1 MKIDMNDKLIIE
13 TAEVSN
19 RGQYYC
25 WVDYELVSYYQ
36 VEGLGQEV
44 ARFVRISDICLVPFN
59 QTVLRRNQ
67 ENHVIL
73 KIRNKAYSHNWV
85 PNFSRIIFMLL

>member
-36 VEGLGQEV
+36 VEGLVQDI
-44 ARFVRISDICLVPFN
+44 ARFIKICSLLPLN
-59 QTVLRRNQ
+59 QKVLRRNQ

-73 KIRNKAYSHNWV
+73 KFRNKAYSDNWV
-85 PNFSRIIFMLL
+85 PNCSRIIFMLL

>member
-1 MKIDMNDKLIIE
+1 MKIDMNDKVVIE

-36 VEGLGQEV
+36 VEGFGQEV
-44 ARFVRISDICLVPFN
+44 CIFRRIM
-59 QTVLRRNQ
+59 T
-67 ENHVIL
+67 E
-73 KIRNKAYSHNWV
+73 
-85 PNFSRIIFMLL
+85 

>member
-1 MKIDMNDKLIIE
+1 MKIDMNDKLVIE

-36 VEGLGQEV
+36 VEGVVQEV
-44 ARFVRISDICLVPFN
+44 NVMIR
-59 QTVLRRNQ
+59 LR
-67 ENHVIL
+67 L
-73 KIRNKAYSHNWV
+73 
-85 PNFSRIIFMLL
+85 

>member
-13 TAEVSN
+13 AAEVSN

-36 VEGLGQEV
+36 VEGLVHEV
-44 ARFVRISDICLVPFN
+44 ARFIRIS
-59 QTVLRRNQ
+59 
-67 ENHVIL
+67 
-73 KIRNKAYSHNWV
+73 S
-85 PNFSRIIFMLL
+85 